1 MRDPKKSFHA
11 TKEYERQIQNGI
23 GYHFLF
29 SSTKNYFSHAAGI
42 QRKLFKSVQPQD
54 KMIESTQKLESPLK
68 KVSIPPKKLEFQ
80 KKRNSNY
87 STQNL
92 HFFTGEHFLLN
103 PRIAKIHEIS
113 PAIWVVYRHRFQHFI
128 GFSVQGEKNSCSF
141 LAVGWTWN

>member
-54 KMIESTQKLESPLK
+54 KMIESTQI
-68 KVSIPPKKLEFQ
+68 VRVPKK
-80 KKRNSNY
+80 KSNY

-113 PAIWVVYRHRFQHFI
+113 PAI
-128 GFSVQGEKNSCSF
+128 
-141 LAVGWTWN
+141 